1 MPEAP
6 GTFHVTLSV
15 PVEIG
20 VVSDDGAFLALAGE
34 LETVAA
40 LAGPS

>member
-1 MPEAP
+1 MPEAA
-6 GTFHVTLSV
+6 GIFHVTLSV
-15 PVEIG
+15 PVENG
-20 VVSDDGAFLALAGE
+20 VGSGDGAFLALAEE